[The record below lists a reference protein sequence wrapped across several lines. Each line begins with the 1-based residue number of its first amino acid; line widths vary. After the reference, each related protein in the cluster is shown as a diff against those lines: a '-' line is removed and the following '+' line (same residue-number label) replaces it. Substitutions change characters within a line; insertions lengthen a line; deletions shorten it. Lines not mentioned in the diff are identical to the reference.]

1 MTAGGSTKAATVS
14 TIDTA
19 APSRLHPSDL
29 IAIGAVGL
37 RSRRLRSA
45 LTAAGIA
52 IGIAAM
58 VAVLAIS
65 DSSRADLLQS
75 LDRLGTNLLTVSPGN
90 TFRGDAA
97 SLPETASPMIRRI
110 GPVQAVAAISGVEA
124 TVRKTDFIPETQ
136 TGGISVYAADPALV
150 DTLRGSLASG
160 SFLTSANE
168 AYPAVVL
175 GSTTAARLGIDRIGL
190 AVWLG
195 EQWFTVVGI
204 LDPLQLA
211 SNLDSAA
218 LIGFPVAAG
227 QFDHDGA
234 ASTIYVRAD
243 PEQVTAVQGVLSRTT
258 NPSDPSAAEV
268 SRPSDALEARA
279 AAATAFTALFVG
291 LGAVALIVGGV
302 GVVNVMLMSVL
313 ERRSEIGLRRA
324 LGATRRQIALQF
336 VVEALILAFLG
347 GVLGVTVGVAIAIG
361 YAATQGWTA
370 VIPPVAVV
378 GGIGAALAIGAIAG
392 LYPAARA
399 ARVSPTDALRGV

>member
-175 GSTTAARLGIDRIGL
+175 GSTTAARLGDRKS
-190 AVWLG
+190 
-195 EQWFTVVGI
+195 VV
-204 LDPLQLA
+204 
-211 SNLDSAA
+211 
-218 LIGFPVAAG
+218 
-227 QFDHDGA
+227 
-234 ASTIYVRAD
+234 
-243 PEQVTAVQGVLSRTT
+243 
-258 NPSDPSAAEV
+258 
-268 SRPSDALEARA
+268 
-279 AAATAFTALFVG
+279 
-291 LGAVALIVGGV
+291 
-302 GVVNVMLMSVL
+302 
-313 ERRSEIGLRRA
+313 
-324 LGATRRQIALQF
+324 
-336 VVEALILAFLG
+336 
-347 GVLGVTVGVAIAIG
+347 
-361 YAATQGWTA
+361 
-370 VIPPVAVV
+370 
-378 GGIGAALAIGAIAG
+378 
-392 LYPAARA
+392 
-399 ARVSPTDALRGV
+399 